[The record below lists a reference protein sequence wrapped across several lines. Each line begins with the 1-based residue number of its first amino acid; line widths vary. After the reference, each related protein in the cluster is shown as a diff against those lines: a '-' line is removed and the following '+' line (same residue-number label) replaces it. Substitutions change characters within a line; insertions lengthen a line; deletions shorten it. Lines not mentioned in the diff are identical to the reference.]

1 MNLSP
6 SFTPSVG
13 RASWPAAGALAGLLF
28 FSILTIWIPDRWAV
42 SVFQT
47 GVFALGVGWAVR
59 MVWRPY
65 SLKSSFLLL
74 PLGGA
79 FLWGLLQLATGQT
92 VYRFETWTSLLNWA
106 TAFVVLFVAL
116 QALAA
121 HSVRQA
127 FLRAL
132 GYFGLAVSVLAAT
145 QLFTSPGKVFW
156 VFPTPYTDSVLGPF
170 LSRNTYAAFIELVL
184 PIAVWESIWDRRRG
198 WLWSGAAGIMFS
210 SVIAGASRAGAILL
224 TLEIVILVLLAARRK
239 TPGRALAPGVLRI
252 LVVAA
257 VFITVLGWEVVWKRF
272 QQADPYVFRRELLS
286 SSLAMLGERPWMG
299 FGLGTWPVVYPAY
312 ALFDIGMFANHAHN
326 DWAEWAAEGGMPFLL
341 ILLTVAVWS
350 GWQVVRSPWGLGVVS
365 VFIHCLVDYPM
376 QKPALA
382 ALVCAML
389 GALAASRSRRVEGAA
404 SPGTSSHSR
413 A

>member
-1 MNLSP
+1 MN

-28 FSILTIWIPDRWAV
+28 FSILTIWVPQRWAV

-121 HSVRQA
+121 HSVRQG

-184 PIAVWESIWDRRRG
+184 PIAVWESIWDRRRS

-224 TLEIVILVLLAARRK
+224 ALEIVILVLLAARRK

-257 VFITVLGWEVVWKRF
+257 VFITVLGWEVIWKRF

-312 ALFDIGMFANHAHN
+312 ALFDTGMFANHAHN
-326 DWAEWAAEGGMPFLL
+326 DWAEWAAEGGIPFLL

-389 GALAASRSRRVEGAA
+389 GALAASRSRRLEGAA

>member
-1 MNLSP
+1 M
-6 SFTPSVG
+6 G

-28 FSILTIWIPDRWAV
+28 FSVLTIWVPERWAV

-47 GVFALGVGWAVR
+47 GVFALGAGWAVR

-65 SLKSSFLLL
+65 PLESSLLLL

-79 FLWGLLQLATGQT
+79 FLWGLVQLVSGQT

-106 TAFVVLFVAL
+106 TAFVVFFVGL

-121 HSVRQA
+121 HSVRRA

-184 PIAVWESIWDRRRG
+184 PIAVWESIWDRRRS

-224 TLEIVILVLLAARRK
+224 ALEIVILVLLAARRQ

-257 VFITVLGWEVVWKRF
+257 VFITVLGWEVIWKRF

-286 SSLAMLGERPWMG
+286 SSLAMLWERPWMG

-326 DWAEWAAEGGMPFLL
+326 DWAEWAAEGGIPFLL

>member
-389 GALAASRSRRVEGAA
+389 GALAASRSRRLEGAA

>member
-1 MNLSP
+1 
-6 SFTPSVG
+6 VG

-65 SLKSSFLLL
+65 SLKSSLLLL

-79 FLWGLLQLATGQT
+79 FLWGLVQLATGHT

-106 TAFVVLFVAL
+106 AAFVVFFVGL

-121 HSVRQA
+121 HSVRRA

-145 QLFTSPGKVFW
+145 QFFTSPGKVFW
-156 VFPTPYTDSVLGPF
+156 VFPTPYPDGVLGPF
-170 LSRNTYAAFIELVL
+170 LSPNTYAAFIELVL
-184 PIAVWESIWDRRRG
+184 PIAVWESIWDRRRS

-210 SVIAGASRAGAILL
+210 SVIAGASRAGASLL
-224 TLEIVILVLLAARRK
+224 ALEIVILVLLAARRQ

-257 VFITVLGWEVVWKRF
+257 VFITVLGWEVIWKRF

-286 SSLAMLGERPWMG
+286 SSLAMLEERPWMG

-326 DWAEWAAEGGMPFLL
+326 DWAEWAAEGGIPFLL